1 MFTAADHHDAK
12 RKFEAEH
19 LARKLRES
27 GGNINPAA
35 AAIVLERQNLQER
48 IRQLGLK

>member
-35 AAIVLERQNLQER
+35 AIVLERQNLQER